1 MNYVPKLGRYIAE
14 HDIDLRH
21 IAKRLHISLT
31 AARRYAYETG
41 TTRMIAAMAW
51 AYALNCTP
59 EDLLETKETGDAL
72 KWKDKK

>member
-21 IAKRLHISLT
+21 IAKRLHISLN

-41 TTRMIAAMAW
+41 TTRMFAAMR
-51 AYALNCTP
+51 
-59 EDLLETKETGDAL
+59 
-72 KWKDKK
+72 

>member
-21 IAKRLHISLT
+21 VAKRMHIAMNT
-31 AARRYAYETG
+31 ARHYAYETG
-41 TTRMIAAMAW
+41 ITRMFAAMAW

-59 EDLLETKETGDAL
+59 DDLLETKENGDAVR
-72 KWKDKK
+72 WKDKK